1 MVSFISFNTIIA
13 GRFFSESIINLKNQI
28 NLNVPGGN
36 ALYAAA
42 GFALWNRRT
51 GIITKVCEN
60 QSMEW
65 VGDYQNFNID
75 TTGIIKYP
83 GDFEDRAFYKIID
96 QQTVQ
101 MDNPQKHFA
110 EINMPFPKALLGYA
124 PPGEHIDSRTSSSPY
139 SIQPADIPKE
149 YLKANNLLLCPID
162 YYSHSLIP
170 PFFRSQTSGNVILC
184 ASDSY
189 MHPSFCFDI
198 PPLLR
203 GISAFLATEEQVRAL
218 FIGKSENISEIL
230 DWISNSVDI
239 VCIFNTSGVNYLWDS
254 LSKKKYEI
262 PSYQTEVVDMSNTYA
277 AFCGGFSAGFTT
289 HFDPLPSILM
299 GIISASIKIE
309 GSTPLHML
317 KILPELAQA
326 RLEAL
331 RESVKVL

>member
-13 GRFFSESIINLKNQI
+13 GRFFSESIINLKNKVT
-28 NLNVPGGN
+28 LNVPGGN

-42 GFALWNRRT
+42 GFALWNKRT
-51 GIITKVCEN
+51 GIISKVCEN

-83 GDFEDRAFYKIID
+83 GDFENRAFYKIID

-110 EINMPFPKALLGYA
+110 EMNMPLPKTLLGYA

-149 YLKANNLLLCPID
+149 YLKANNLLLSPID

-170 PFFRSQTSGNVILC
+170 PFF
-184 ASDSY
+184 
-189 MHPSFCFDI
+189 
-198 PPLLR
+198 
-203 GISAFLATEEQVRAL
+203 TEEQVRAL

-239 VCIFNTSGVNYLWDS
+239 VCIFNASRVNYLWDS

-289 HFDPLPSILM
+289 HFDPLLSILM

-331 RESVKVL
+331 RESIKVL